1 MWFSCG
7 CLFLGSFLGDWYLV
21 PGPFRGSSLA
31 VGCCSGRF
39 FGDWCL
45 VISTF
50 RGGSLAVDF
59 CSAAFWVFGEVF
71 LLSHLVGDVRIVFF
85 H

>member
-1 MWFSCG
+1 MIVLWRLAVSRG
-7 CLFLGSFLGDWYLV
+7 VFLVIGYWYLV
-21 PGPFRGSSLA
+21 IGA
-31 VGCCSGRF
+31 
-39 FGDWCL
+39 
-45 VISTF
+45 F

-85 H
+85 R